1 MNNESKLSKI
11 NLYDKFN
18 ASFVNLIT
26 PEMPGLKKVRKENS
40 YNNNQPTF
48 EKPFSMPFEY
58 ITIKGTKIRM
68 AKSLIDSAKP
78 TIVLLSAFPHSIL
91 AYSPI
96 WNILKS
102 DFNLYAYDMPGFGG
116 SETKA
121 AFMTFKFQG
130 EFLNSFLM
138 YFNIEESHL
147 VGPDVGMAAVLSY
160 VTNHKNK
167 IKSMMIGDG
176 PGILP
181 SSDSSVMKKMVRSS
195 FWRLSFVIAGNGAL
209 VESAKNICNV
219 KYVPNKYEMS
229 DYKKSYKG
237 KVANAMKWFKAYPES
252 LPAIDASL
260 SKITIPTKIF
270 WGEHDAILYKDNAAR
285 LQEKIPNSDLEVFE
299 NCGHF
304 VYQDEYLKFAKMV
317 QTWVNRYN

>member
-1 MNNESKLSKI
+1 MINENKLSKI

-26 PEMPGLKKVRKENS
+26 PEMSGLKKVRKKNK

-48 EKPFSMPFEY
+48 KKPFPISLEY
-58 ITIKGTKIRM
+58 INLKGVEIRL
-68 AKSLIDSAKP
+68 AKSLIAPDKP
-78 TIVLLSAFPHSIL
+78 TIILLSAFPHSIL

-96 WNILKS
+96 WDILKS

-121 AFMTFKFQG
+121 EFMTFKFQG
-130 EFLNSFLM
+130 EFLNSFLK

-160 VTNHKNK
+160 VGNHKHK

-181 SSDSSVMKKMVRSS
+181 SSDSSVMKKMVKSS
-195 FWRLSFVIAGNGAL
+195 FWRFIFVVSGSGTL

-229 DYKKSYKG
+229 DYKKSYQG
-237 KVANAMKWFKAYPES
+237 KVANAMKWFKLYTTS
-252 LPAIDASL
+252 LPTINASL
-260 SKITIPTKIF
+260 SEIKIPTKIF
-270 WGEHDAILYKDNAAR
+270 WGEHDAILYKDNAVR
-285 LQEKIPNSDLEVFE
+285 LQEAMPNSDLEVFE

-304 VYQDEYLKFAKMV
+304 VYQDQYLKFAKMV
-317 QTWVNRYN
+317 QIWVNKYK